1 MERGRPRPHPAKMR
15 PRTGA
20 VHHDRR
26 GCSRS
31 ITRRRMGPATPRW
44 APSSALSASRRRY
57 NLAFSPR
64 INADQTARGMAGL
77 RLSSLRPDLRAS
89 ASHFFCRIV
98 GSDRRPFWESIRDL
112 GHEPR
117 KIPARRAV
125 YSARKNGL
133 TPIPAEPGHLELE
146 ISLAASP
153 LVVNPRHV
161 FTQCTADYG
170 CWTQQIT
177 SR

>member
-89 ASHFFCRIV
+89 ASHFFVALLVPTAGRS
-98 GSDRRPFWESIRDL
+98 GSPSGISGMSHGKSPPEGRYTLQEKTASLQFRLNQDTWNSKSALPPRPWLSTRVMFL
-112 GHEPR
+112 LNAP
-117 KIPARRAV
+117 
-125 YSARKNGL
+125 L
-133 TPIPAEPGHLELE
+133 TTGAGR
-146 ISLAASP
+146 
-153 LVVNPRHV
+153 NR
-161 FTQCTADYG
+161 
-170 CWTQQIT
+170 
-177 SR
+177 